1 LGLPYD
7 AKKADIWAI
16 GVILYIFVTGVMPF
30 KEDKNN
36 QLILKQHQKL
46 QLHWPNENEREQS
59 ARNLILNIFTYDWQ
73 KRPNIQQVST
83 HPWLTMSQTSTIIS
97 M

>member
-1 LGLPYD
+1 
-7 AKKADIWAI
+7 
-16 GVILYIFVTGVMPF
+16 
-30 KEDKNN
+30 
-36 QLILKQHQKL
+36 HQKL

-97 M
+97 MPIIRSNRTATKRKSRSS